1 VVLEAVAAVAGA
13 GHTQGNLT
21 LHAVER
27 RPVKDTLVA
36 VAPEAASLLASA
48 LFGAAKAFLGRGR
61 ARLGGSVSVRPK
73 VRIMSFPGVGPARR
87 DLVARCRPKS
97 YLKSQRSS

>member
-21 LHAVER
+21 LHAIER

-36 VAPEAASLLASA
+36 GAPEAASLLASA
-48 LFGAAKAFLGRGR
+48 LLGAAQVTRGVD
-61 ARLGGSVSVRPK
+61 A
-73 VRIMSFPGVGPARR
+73 
-87 DLVARCRPKS
+87 LVLEDPFRFG
-97 YLKSQRSS
+97 QRYR

>member
-21 LHAVER
+21 MHAEER

-48 LFGAAKAFLGRGR
+48 LFGAAKVTGD
-61 ARLGGSVSVRPK
+61 VNP
-73 VRIMSFPGVGPARR
+73 
-87 DLVARCRPKS
+87 LVLEDPFRFG
-97 YLKSQRSS
+97 QRYG